1 LANGFLGFD
10 LTTNKATIWDDGNT
24 RFSTVNEATLSK
36 AVVACLEH
44 PADTTNKYVYV
55 SSLAVTQNEILQALE
70 KSTSKKWTIRQ
81 TTTSEEVNGAKE
93 ALSRGEF
100 SGAFALVKASAWSNL
115 PGLHQH
121 FERDEKD
128 LLLNDVLDV
137 KSENVQE
144 TVQQVLAGEY
154 NASQYV

>member
-10 LTTNKATIWDDGNT
+10 LTSHKATIWDDGNT
-24 RFSTVNEATLSK
+24 RFSTVNEVTMSK

-44 PADTTNKYVYV
+44 TEETINKYVYV

-70 KSTSKKWTIRQ
+70 KSTSKKWTIRH
-81 TTTSEEVNGAKE
+81 TTSSGEVNTARE

-115 PGLHQH
+115 PDLHQH
-121 FERDEKD
+121 FETDEKD
-128 LLLNDVLDV
+128 LLLNNLLEV
-137 KSENVQE
+137 KKENVHE
-144 TVQQVLAGEY
+144 TVDNVLAGDY
-154 NASQYV
+154 NGSQYV